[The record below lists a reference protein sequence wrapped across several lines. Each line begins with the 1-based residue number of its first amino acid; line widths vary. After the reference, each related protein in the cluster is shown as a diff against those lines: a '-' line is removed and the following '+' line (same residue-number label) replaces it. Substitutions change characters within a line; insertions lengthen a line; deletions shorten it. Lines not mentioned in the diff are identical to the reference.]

1 MAVSRQ
7 TELWPDRQT
16 ELWPDR
22 QTELWPDRQTEFR
35 LNRQIE
41 LWPQDRQ
48 TETAASSPRSA
59 YYSCMP

>member
-22 QTELWPDRQTEFR
+22 LTEFR

-48 TETAASSPRSA
+48 TETAASSPGSA
-59 YYSCMP
+59 CSSCMP